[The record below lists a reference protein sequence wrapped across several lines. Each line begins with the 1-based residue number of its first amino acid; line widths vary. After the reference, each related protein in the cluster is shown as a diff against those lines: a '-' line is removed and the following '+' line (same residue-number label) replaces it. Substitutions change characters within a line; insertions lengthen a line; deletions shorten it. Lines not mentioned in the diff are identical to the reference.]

1 MNATAQLAEF
11 VTKSRPEDCP
21 EAAREAARRAILD
34 CLGVM
39 LAGSSEPAARILQ
52 RVAQAEGGIP
62 LATVVGTGRRTG
74 AVWAALCNG
83 TAAHALDYDDTNFA
97 LMGHPSAPVLAA
109 ALAAGELA
117 LADGRAVLHAFLL
130 GFEVE
135 TTLAEVIN
143 PAHYAHGWHATGTL
157 GTLGAAA
164 AAARL
169 LGLDAAQT
177 RHALAVAAS
186 QSSGLKENFGTMT
199 KPFHAGHAAR
209 SGVLSALLAREGWTA
224 SEHALEGPQGF
235 FAVLGAGRCVPAQL
249 GTLGAPWKILTT
261 GVAVKPYP
269 SCACTHSIIDGALE
283 LRRLEGIR
291 PDAVEEVRVAV
302 AAGVPRILIHSRPRT
317 GLEAKFSAEFTAAA
331 ALTEGRVGI
340 ATFQDDR
347 VQDPAIRR
355 LMERVRVEVDPE
367 IPTDLER
374 HMWTRLTVR
383 LTDGR
388 SASIGPRPVPG
399 HPANPLPLEVLR
411 EKFAECA
418 GLVLSAGRVDSVR
431 QMVESLDACPD
442 LRSLTAI
449 LDPDR

>member
-1 MNATAQLAEF
+1 MNVTALLAEF
-11 VTKSRPEDCP
+11 VTKSRLEDCP
-21 EAAREAARRAILD
+21 EAAVEAARRAILD

-39 LAGSSEPAARILQ
+39 LAGSIEPAARILQ
-52 RVAQAEGGIP
+52 HVARAEGGRP
-62 LATVVGTGRRTG
+62 LCTVVGTMERTG

-83 TAAHALDYDDTNFA
+83 TAAHALDFDDTNFA

-135 TTLAEVIN
+135 TTLAEVVN
-143 PAHYAHGWHATGTL
+143 PSHYAHGWHATCTL
-157 GTLGAAA
+157 GTLGATA

-177 RHALAVAAS
+177 RAALAVAAS

-209 SGVLSALLAREGWTA
+209 SGVLSALMAREGWTA
-224 SEHALEGPQGF
+224 SDHALEGPQGF
-235 FAVLGAGRCVPAQL
+235 FSVLGAGQPAL
-249 GTLGAPWKILTT
+249 APIETLGAPWKILTT

-269 SCACTHSIIDGALE
+269 SCACTHSIIDSALE
-283 LRRLEGIR
+283 LRRVQGIR
-291 PDAVEEVRVAV
+291 PEEIAAITVGVT
-302 AAGVPRILIHSRPRT
+302 AGVPRILIHSRPRT
-317 GLEAKFSAEFTAAA
+317 GLQAKFSAEFVAAA
-331 ALTEGRVGI
+331 ALTDGRVGI

-347 VQDPAIRR
+347 AQDPAIQR
-355 LMERVRVEVDPE
+355 LMERVTMVVDPE
-367 IPTDLER
+367 IPGDRER

-383 LTDGR
+383 LKDGR
-388 SASIGPRPVPG
+388 SATIAPRPVPG
-399 HPANPLPLEVLR
+399 HPERPLPLAALR
-411 EKFAECA
+411 AKFTECA
-418 GLVLSAGRVDSVR
+418 GLVLPADRVDSVA
-431 QMVESLDACPD
+431 QMVEALDACPD

-449 LDPDR
+449 LDPGR

>member
-1 MNATAQLAEF
+1 MNATALLAEF
-11 VTKSRPEDCP
+11 VTKSRLEDCP
-21 EAAREAARRAILD
+21 EAALESARRAILD

-39 LAGSSEPAARILQ
+39 LAGSIEPAARILQ
-52 RVAQAEGGIP
+52 RVARAEGGSP
-62 LATVVGTGRRTG
+62 LCSVVGTKSRTG

-83 TAAHALDYDDTNFA
+83 TAAHALDFDDTNFA

-143 PAHYAHGWHATGTL
+143 PAHYAHGWHATCTL
-157 GTLGAAA
+157 GTLGATAT
-164 AAARL
+164 AARL

-177 RHALAVAAS
+177 RAALAVAAS

-209 SGVLSALLAREGWTA
+209 SGILSALLAREGWTA
-224 SEHALEGPQGF
+224 SDHALEGPQGF
-235 FAVLGAGRCVPAQL
+235 FNVLGAGKVALEPL
-249 GTLGAPWKILTT
+249 GTLGTPWKILTT

-269 SCACTHSIIDGALE
+269 SCACTHSIIDSALE
-283 LRRLEGIR
+283 LHRVQGIR
-291 PDAVEEVRVAV
+291 PDEIAAVTVGVT
-302 AAGVPRILIHSRPRT
+302 AGVPRILIHSRPRN
-317 GLEAKFSAEFTAAA
+317 GLQAKFSAEFVAAA
-331 ALTEGRVGI
+331 ALTDGRVGI

-347 VQDPAIRR
+347 AQDPAIQR
-355 LMERVRVEVDPE
+355 LMERVTMVVDPE
-367 IPTDLER
+367 IPGDRER

-383 LTDGR
+383 LKDGR
-388 SASIGPRPVPG
+388 SATIAPRPVPG
-399 HPANPLPLEVLR
+399 HPEHPLPLAALR
-411 EKFAECA
+411 AKFKECA
-418 GLVLSAGRVDSVR
+418 GLVLPADRVDSVA
-431 QMVESLDACPD
+431 QMVESLDTCPD

-449 LDPDR
+449 LDPGN

>member
-1 MNATAQLAEF
+1 MNATALLAEF

-21 EAAREAARRAILD
+21 EAAVEAARRAILD

-39 LAGSSEPAARILQ
+39 LAGSTEPAARILQ
-52 RVAQAEGGIP
+52 RVAQAEGGSP
-62 LATVVGTGRRTG
+62 LCSVVGTKPRTG

-83 TAAHALDYDDTNFA
+83 TAAHALDFDDTNFA

-117 LADGRAVLHAFLL
+117 LGDGRAVLHAFLL

-143 PAHYAHGWHATGTL
+143 PAHYAHGWHATCTL
-157 GTLGAAA
+157 GTLGATAT
-164 AAARL
+164 AARL
-169 LGLDAAQT
+169 LGLDAPQT
-177 RHALAVAAS
+177 RAALAVAAS

-209 SGVLSALLAREGWTA
+209 SGVLSALMAREGWTA
-224 SEHALEGPQGF
+224 SDQALEGPQGF
-235 FAVLGAGRCVPAQL
+235 FNVLGAGKLALEPL

-269 SCACTHSIIDGALE
+269 SCACTHSIIDAALE
-283 LRRLEGIR
+283 LRRVQGIG
-291 PDAVEEVRVAV
+291 PDEIAAVTVGVT
-302 AAGVPRILIHSRPRT
+302 AGVPRILIHSRPRN
-317 GLEAKFSAEFTAAA
+317 GLQAKFSAEFVAAA
-331 ALTEGRVGI
+331 AFTDGRVGI

-347 VQDPAIRR
+347 AQDPAIQR
-355 LMERVRVEVDPE
+355 LMERVKMVVDPE
-367 IPTDLER
+367 IPGDRER

-383 LTDGR
+383 LKDGR
-388 SASIGPRPVPG
+388 TATIAPRPVPG
-399 HPANPLPLEVLR
+399 HPERPLPLAALR
-411 EKFAECA
+411 AKFEECA
-418 GLVLSAGRVDSVR
+418 GLVLPADRVDSVA
-431 QMVESLDACPD
+431 QMVESLDTCPD

-449 LDPDR
+449 LDPGR